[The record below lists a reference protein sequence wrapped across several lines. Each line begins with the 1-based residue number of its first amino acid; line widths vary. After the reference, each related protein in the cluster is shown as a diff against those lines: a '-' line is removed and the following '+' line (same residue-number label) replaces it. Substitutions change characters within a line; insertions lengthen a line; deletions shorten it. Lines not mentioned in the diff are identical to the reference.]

1 MSISWW
7 LRIIITRWCY
17 HEGTILEAKQVL
29 LSWMIQKSQAANPP
43 ANWTRKLCTSEMP
56 FLNVQ
61 KGQRRKFCLNAAKL
75 IGCQHSEIIPQVQ
88 DLAFSWRV
96 KYLPIKKVRL
106 PFLGERNISGLL
118 PPKPPMAPISERQ
131 SFCISGSSGNKCLLA
146 ITHEGFYLH
155 YYL

>member
-43 ANWTRKLCTSEMP
+43 ADCTRKLCACEMP
-56 FLNVQ
+56 FSNVQ
-61 KGQRRKFCLNAAKL
+61 KGQRRKFCLNTAKL
-75 IGCQHSEIIPQVQ
+75 ICCQCSEIIPQIQ
-88 DLAFSWRV
+88 DLAFSWCA
-96 KYLPIKKVRL
+96 KHLSIKKVRL

-118 PPKPPMAPISERQ
+118 PPKPLMAPISKRQ
-131 SFCISGSSGNKCLLA
+131 SFCISGSSSSNKWLLA
-146 ITHEGFYLH
+146 ITA
-155 YYL
+155 